1 MKRSLRGRLTALFSV
16 LVLSGAVVTLL
27 VTSLTTRTQFDR
39 YVLTADRRRAAA
51 LAESLARYYS
61 DNGGWSGVP
70 SLLVRPG
77 HSEIP
82 QDMGEM
88 GGMMM
93 GPFGRGAGFQQPGG
107 PASRGAIPPSR
118 DGSPAPRNES
128 RTGPYGGQRYMLPV
142 APLERVAL
150 GDSNGDL
157 VVDTAPPGA
166 PPLDAETLSRGY
178 PVTVSGQTVGRVMV
192 GSMIDRSLDPLQ
204 RQYIKNVLLGVILS
218 SVTVAILAAVF
229 GTLFL
234 GGIVRPLKA
243 LTVAADEIAV
253 NQGGPAS
260 LSGRAIERGDEVERL
275 TQSFARMQVAIRR
288 EEESRKRLFRDVAH
302 DLRTPVTLLQGEI
315 EAMLDGVY
323 ETNPESIRSLL
334 RETELISRLIQDIQ
348 TLAALDA
355 QELNLDREIV
365 DPGELVMDS
374 ARAFRSAAETQ
385 GVNLRAETVGE
396 IPALRID
403 RARIMQ
409 VIGNLVQNAL
419 THGAPLHTIIV
430 RAAAEEPGSLEP
442 PVVNI
447 SVTDDGRGIDPAELD
462 RIFDRLFRG
471 NGGGSR
477 MAGTGLGLSIAKR
490 IVEAHGG
497 SLTVKSTPGSGAEF
511 TVVLPVSEA

>member
-1 MKRSLRGRLTALFSV
+1 MNRSLRGRLTALFSV

-27 VTSLTTRTQFDR
+27 VTSLTTRTQFDQ
-39 YVLTADRRRAAA
+39 YVLNADRRRAAA
-51 LAESLARYYS
+51 LADSLARYYT
-61 DNGGWSGVP
+61 DNGDWSGVAG
-70 SLLVRPG
+70 LLSHPG
-77 HSEIP
+77 RSGVP
-82 QDMGEM
+82 QEMRDM

-93 GPFGRGAGFQQPGG
+93 ESSARGGGSLQPGG
-107 PASRGAIPPSR
+107 RTPR
-118 DGSPAPRNES
+118 DGGRI
-128 RTGPYGGQRYMLPV
+128 GPYGGQRYMLPV

-150 GDSNGDL
+150 GDASGSL

-166 PPLDAETLSRGY
+166 PPIDAETLAHGY
-178 PVTVSGQTVGRVMV
+178 PVTVAGKTVGRVMV

-204 RQYIKNVLLGVILS
+204 RQFIKNVFFGVILS
-218 SVTVAILAAVF
+218 SITVAILAAVF

-243 LTVAADEIAV
+243 LTLAADEIAA
-253 NQGGPAS
+253 NQGGSVPK
-260 LSGRAIERGDEVERL
+260 SGRSNDRGDEVERL
-275 TQSFARMQVAIRR
+275 AQSFERMQVAIHR

-315 EAMLDGVY
+315 EAMLDGIY
-323 ETNPESIRSLL
+323 ETNPENIRSLL
-334 RETELISRLIQDIQ
+334 RETEIISRLIQDIQ

-355 QELNLDREIV
+355 QELNLDRETVNPVEI
-365 DPGELVMDS
+365 VMDTV
-374 ARAFRSAAETQ
+374 RAFRSIAESQ
-385 GVNLRAETVGE
+385 GVNLLAETPAD

-419 THGAPLHTIIV
+419 THGAPLHTV
-430 RAAAEEPGSLEP
+430 TVKAEVGESTATEQ

-447 SVTDDGRGIDPAELD
+447 SVIDDGRGIDPAELD

-477 MAGTGLGLSIAKR
+477 LAGTGLGLTIAKR

-497 SLTVKSTPGSGAEF
+497 TLTVKSTPGSGAEF
-511 TVVLPVSEA
+511 VVVLPASEV